1 MTTFTTE
8 DREALEKGLE
18 FYKQLKGEEANV
30 EPIPFAGLVTIQ
42 KSMHTKEDADEAFFN
57 LGKLMTRLPLDE
69 AKRLEMMVRIICSY
83 VEQLEKENDKLR
95 NGDEFDMGKNLGG

>member
-18 FYKQLKGEEANV
+18 FFKGLKREDVTINV
-30 EPIPFAGLVTIQ
+30 EPIPFAGMVQLQ
-42 KSMHTKEDADEAFFN
+42 EPKYTKEDADEAFFN
-57 LGKLMTRLPLDE
+57 LGKLMARLPLDE

-83 VEQLEKENDKLR
+83 VGQLEEKR
-95 NGDEFDMGKNLGG
+95 